1 MRLWLWGCHGL
12 LAQKVLG
19 VNGCWRAAAAAVA
32 SAPGP
37 PAEPHTHP
45 RAAPPPCLPARS
57 GLDGT
62 YKLGDFGMATL
73 KHGHWHVEE
82 GDAR

>member
-1 MRLWLWGCHGL
+1 MLISTHACRLH
-12 LAQKVLG
+12 
-19 VNGCWRAAAAAVA
+19 
-32 SAPGP
+32 
-37 PAEPHTHP
+37 H
-45 RAAPPPCLPARS
+45 S

-73 KHGHWHVEE
+73 KHGHWRVEE